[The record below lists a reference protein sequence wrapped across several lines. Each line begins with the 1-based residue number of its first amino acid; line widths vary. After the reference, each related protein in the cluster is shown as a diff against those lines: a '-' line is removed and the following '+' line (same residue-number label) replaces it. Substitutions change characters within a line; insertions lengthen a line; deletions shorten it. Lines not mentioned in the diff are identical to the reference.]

1 MCPFVCPGI
10 KIVEKSH
17 KAAQTVRKMLRK
29 SMGRDYHEILN
40 NEEGKLDTSL
50 SGKLTTWANK
60 PNSTA
65 LEWIAAVKRG
75 MDSSVREDINN
86 NTMNKFKEFIE
97 MQEAL
102 NMRQRLARGRIAKRT
117 AKKRARSAKRKQMR
131 MKGPADMLKKAN
143 MQARGK
149 LAMKL
154 SGGIPLSQMTISQ
167 KTQLGK
173 KLDKKKAAIA
183 KLTKK
188 LLPKAKKA
196 ERERIGKIRGK

>member
-1 MCPFVCPGI
+1 
-10 KIVEKSH
+10 
-17 KAAQTVRKMLRK
+17 
-29 SMGRDYHEILN
+29 MGRDYHEILN

-86 NTMNKFKEFIE
+86 NTMDKFKEFIE